1 MHRVVIDEPYQ
12 FIPPF
17 RGRWLSWA
25 FRLWLRPYL
34 KRTHGIVNCTFEGLE
49 HVRASLKA
57 GHGIVLCPNHCRDSD
72 PMLIGM
78 LCRAI
83 PSHVYSMASWHIF
96 KQSWLEGFV
105 VRRLG
110 GYSVYREGLDRQA
123 LDTSVKIVSTAE
135 RPLVIFPEGV
145 ISRANDRLNPLMDG
159 VSFIARVA
167 ARKRAE
173 INPNAKVV
181 IHPVA
186 LRYQLV
192 GDLMESVG
200 PVLTAL
206 EERTFWK
213 THEDLPVE
221 RRIRNLAHA
230 HMASREIEILGDCR
244 QGPLMPRMEQ
254 LVDSILQPFER
265 QWLGKARTGDVIS
278 RVKDLRTA
286 IVPDLLIGNLSESE
300 KRQRWRQLT
309 DCYYAQTL
317 SMYPPDYL
325 NDGIRGP
332 ISRERIA
339 ETVHRL
345 EEDLTDKVTV
355 QPAWQVAFRIGE
367 AIEVDP
373 TQKKPRSADPLMQT
387 LRERMLGLLGIEDW
401 WPPQPVRTVDEPS
414 VNAAAAEIAQAG

>member
-1 MHRVVIDEPYQ
+1 
-12 FIPPF
+12 
-17 RGRWLSWA
+17 
-25 FRLWLRPYL
+25 
-34 KRTHGIVNCTFEGLE
+34 
-49 HVRASLKA
+49 
-57 GHGIVLCPNHCRDSD
+57 
-72 PMLIGM
+72 MLIGM

-96 KQSWLEGFV
+96 KQSWLDGFV

-123 LDTSVKIVSTAE
+123 LDTSVQIVSTAE

-173 INPNAKVV
+173 ISPKARVV

-192 GDLMESVG
+192 GNLMDSVG

-206 EERTFWK
+206 EKRTFWK

-286 IVPDLLIGNLSESE
+286 IVPDLLKGNLSESE

-332 ISRERIA
+332 ISQERIA

-355 QPAWQVAFRIGE
+355 QPAWQVEFRIGE

-387 LRERMLGLLGIEDW
+387 LRERMLGLLGIRDW
-401 WPPQPVRTVDEPS
+401 WPPQPVRIVEEPLQIGMKTCCD
-414 VNAAAAEIAQAG
+414 AEADISQQAPSPVHSTQT